1 MCIFRIKFN
10 NFFERLLVIGLFQKL
25 STLSQSYTQVFI
37 DFWCVICYT
46 FVVMKGYIMREIV
59 LDTETTGLDPFNGD
73 KIVEIGC
80 VELENHLPT
89 GRTYHQY
96 INPMRSMS
104 EEVIAVH
111 GLTEEFLSDKPLF
124 KDIADDFL
132 SFVGEDAKLV
142 IHNAAFDMKF
152 LNAELSFADKP
163 QLSYDRVID
172 TLVIARKKFPGSRVN
187 LDELC
192 KRFGVDNTSRTL
204 HGALLDSELLAE
216 VYLELLGGREPG
228 LVFKQKNTTPV
239 VQVATQN
246 MTIER
251 VFHEARLF
259 PISKEEERQHIDFI
273 KGIKQNLWG
282 VVPEENE
289 K

>member
-1 MCIFRIKFN
+1 
-10 NFFERLLVIGLFQKL
+10 
-25 STLSQSYTQVFI
+25 
-37 DFWCVICYT
+37 
-46 FVVMKGYIMREIV
+46 MREIV

-111 GLTEEFLSDKPLF
+111 GLTEEFLSDKPVF

-132 SFVGEDAKLV
+132 AFIGEDAKLV

-163 QLSYDRVID
+163 QISYDRVVD
-172 TLVIARKKFPGSRVN
+172 TLIIARKKFPGSRVN

-228 LVFKQKNTTPV
+228 LVLAQKAQIVKTIQTEANTS
-239 VQVATQN
+239 
-246 MTIER
+246 IER
-251 VFHEARLF
+251 VFHEARTF
-259 PISKEEERQHIDFI
+259 AISDDEQKQHIDFI
-273 KGIKQNLWG
+273 KGIKNNLWG
-282 VVPEENE
+282 IMPDEN
-289 K
+289 

>member
-1 MCIFRIKFN
+1 
-10 NFFERLLVIGLFQKL
+10 
-25 STLSQSYTQVFI
+25 
-37 DFWCVICYT
+37 
-46 FVVMKGYIMREIV
+46 MREIV

-111 GLTEEFLSDKPLF
+111 GLTEEFLSDKPVF

-132 SFVGEDAKLV
+132 AFVGDDAKLV

-163 QLSYDRVID
+163 QLSYDRVVD
-172 TLVIARKKFPGSRVN
+172 TLIIARKKFPGSRVN

-228 LVFKQKNTTPV
+228 LVLAQNTSVSKT
-239 VQVATQN
+239 VQVESSAP
-246 MTIER
+246 IER

-259 PISKEEERQHIDFI
+259 EISAEEERQHIDFVKEI
-273 KGIKQNLWG
+273 KNNLWG
-282 VVPEENE
+282 ILPDES

>member
-1 MCIFRIKFN
+1 
-10 NFFERLLVIGLFQKL
+10 
-25 STLSQSYTQVFI
+25 
-37 DFWCVICYT
+37 
-46 FVVMKGYIMREIV
+46 MREIV

-111 GLTEEFLSDKPLF
+111 GLTEEFLSDKPVF
-124 KDIADDFL
+124 KDIADEFL
-132 SFVGEDAKLV
+132 AFVGDDAKLV

-152 LNAELSFADKP
+152 LNAELAFADKP
-163 QLSYDRVID
+163 QLSYDRVVD
-172 TLVIARKKFPGSRVN
+172 TLIIARKKFPGSRVN

-192 KRFGVDNTSRTL
+192 KRFGVDNTGRTL

-228 LVFKQKNTTPV
+228 LVLAQTASTTKV
-239 VQVATQN
+239 MQ
-246 MTIER
+246 IEKKVSVER
-251 VFHEARLF
+251 IFREARIF
-259 PISKEEERQHIDFI
+259 AVSEEEQQQHIDFVKSI
-273 KGIKQNLWG
+273 KGNLWG
-282 VVPEENE
+282 IETDEN

>member
-1 MCIFRIKFN
+1 
-10 NFFERLLVIGLFQKL
+10 
-25 STLSQSYTQVFI
+25 
-37 DFWCVICYT
+37 
-46 FVVMKGYIMREIV
+46 MREIV

-111 GLTEEFLSDKPLF
+111 GLTEEFLSDKPVF
-124 KDIADDFL
+124 KDIADEFL
-132 SFVGEDAKLV
+132 AFVGDDAKLV

-152 LNAELSFADKP
+152 LNAELAFADKP
-163 QLSYDRVID
+163 QLSYDRVVD
-172 TLVIARKKFPGSRVN
+172 TLIIARKKFPGSRVN

-228 LVFKQKNTTPV
+228 LVLAQNASAAKVT
-239 VQVATQN
+239 QV
-246 MTIER
+246 ESKVSVDR
-251 VFHEARLF
+251 VFREARVF
-259 PISKEEERQHIDFI
+259 AISEDEQQQHIDFV
-273 KGIKQNLWG
+273 KGIKGNLWG
-282 VVPEENE
+282 IEANEN

>member
-1 MCIFRIKFN
+1 
-10 NFFERLLVIGLFQKL
+10 
-25 STLSQSYTQVFI
+25 
-37 DFWCVICYT
+37 
-46 FVVMKGYIMREIV
+46 
-59 LDTETTGLDPFNGD
+59 
-73 KIVEIGC
+73 
-80 VELENHLPT
+80 
-89 GRTYHQY
+89 
-96 INPMRSMS
+96 MS

-111 GLTEEFLSDKPLF
+111 GLTEEFLSDKPVF

-132 SFVGEDAKLV
+132 AFVGEDAKLV

-163 QLSYDRVID
+163 QLSYDRVVD
-172 TLVIARKKFPGSRVN
+172 TLIIARKKFPGSRVN

-228 LVFKQKNTTPV
+228 LVLAQKTQA
-239 VQVATQN
+239 VQKVQSE
-246 MTIER
+246 TITLTER
-251 VFHEARLF
+251 VFHEARVF
-259 PISKEEERQHIDFI
+259 EVSDEEKQQHIEFI
-273 KGIKQNLWG
+273 KGIKNNLWG
-282 VVPEENE
+282 IVPDES

>member
-1 MCIFRIKFN
+1 
-10 NFFERLLVIGLFQKL
+10 
-25 STLSQSYTQVFI
+25 
-37 DFWCVICYT
+37 
-46 FVVMKGYIMREIV
+46 MREIV

-111 GLTEEFLSDKPLF
+111 GLTEEFLSDKPVF
-124 KDIADDFL
+124 KDIADEFL
-132 SFVGEDAKLV
+132 AFVGDDAKLV

-163 QLSYDRVID
+163 QLSYDRVVD
-172 TLVIARKKFPGSRVN
+172 TLIIARKKFPGSRVN

-192 KRFGVDNTSRTL
+192 KRFGVDNTCRTL

-228 LVFKQKNTTPV
+228 LVLAQNTQAAKV
-239 VQVATQN
+239 VQTNSVSLV
-246 MTIER
+246 ER
-251 VFHEARLF
+251 VFHEARVF
-259 PISKEEERQHIDFI
+259 EISEDEKKQHIDFV
-273 KGIKQNLWG
+273 KGIKGNLWG
-282 VVPEENE
+282 IEVDDN

>member
-1 MCIFRIKFN
+1 
-10 NFFERLLVIGLFQKL
+10 
-25 STLSQSYTQVFI
+25 
-37 DFWCVICYT
+37 
-46 FVVMKGYIMREIV
+46 MREIV

-104 EEVIAVH
+104 EEVVAVH
-111 GLTEEFLSDKPLF
+111 GLTEEFLSDKPIF

-132 SFVGEDAKLV
+132 AFVGEDAKLV

-152 LNAELSFADKP
+152 LNTELSFADKP
-163 QLSYDRVID
+163 QLSYDRVVD
-172 TLVIARKKFPGSRVN
+172 TLIIARKKFPGSRVN

-228 LVFKQKNTTPV
+228 LVLAQQNISTSSKV
-239 VQVATQN
+239 VQEKV
-246 MTIER
+246 IVER
-251 VFHEARLF
+251 VFREARTF
-259 PISKEEERQHIDFI
+259 DISDDEMKQHIDFV
-273 KGIKQNLWG
+273 KGIKNNLWG
-282 VVPEENE
+282 IIPEGDN
-289 K
+289 